1 MNKEEYYIPEPNEFC
16 IGSIYYVPMKGMI
29 PNRDIN
35 KLDTSKR
42 VRIVINDLTE
52 LIELQECLD
61 IYNNRLVIPKRWRMK
76 YLDKEDIESLGFEYI
91 EFCLPFKDGTKDF
104 RKKYVKDYG
113 KKKIEIHPI
122 REHQY
127 FIFETTDIH
136 SHHHKFTGIIKNLYE
151 LKKILKMIG
160 I

>member
-61 IYNNRLVIPKRWRMK
+61 IYNNRLVIPN
-76 YLDKEDIESLGFEYI
+76 I
-91 EFCLPFKDGTKDF
+91 
-104 RKKYVKDYG
+104 
-113 KKKIEIHPI
+113 
-122 REHQY
+122 
-127 FIFETTDIH
+127 
-136 SHHHKFTGIIKNLYE
+136 
-151 LKKILKMIG
+151 
-160 I
+160 